1 MRKISTYDYERI
13 HPKATGC
20 RKPKTHTS
28 RRKEAAA
35 HHSFAYSF
43 LSRSLSLSLSL
54 ALSLSL
60 SLAFSLALRNG
71 ESNEKISVTFFF
83 RGSTQTIGRAEECM
97 FDRPRRVAILAAA
110 TTAPMPKTTKTLP
123 TPRKGAAATKALCT
137 GVEPG

>member
-1 MRKISTYDYERI
+1 MNESTLRRRGAGSPKRTRPEGRKRQRI
-13 HPKATGC
+13 
-20 RKPKTHTS
+20 THSHT
-28 RRKEAAA
+28 
-35 HHSFAYSF
+35 HFC
-43 LSRSLSLSLSL
+43 LGLSLSLSL
-54 ALSLSL
+54 AL